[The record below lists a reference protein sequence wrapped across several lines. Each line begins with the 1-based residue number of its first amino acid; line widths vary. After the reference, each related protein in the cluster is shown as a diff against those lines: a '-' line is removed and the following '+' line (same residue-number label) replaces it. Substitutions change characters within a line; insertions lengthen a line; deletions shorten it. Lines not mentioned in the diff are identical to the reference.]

1 MDSGDAGD
9 GDVGG
14 GKVGDDG
21 GGGFSGGVDS
31 GDAGD
36 GKVGDGGGFSGGD
49 AGDGKVG
56 DCGGDCGAFHDSNM
70 PCVLYKWR
78 PAGVLYGG
86 IQYPILATTHHLLL
100 RTPGSLKLVFQQLM
114 CCSSCSS
121 SFYSTGQ
128 AALGRGVIVLEHCH
142 GQGQSPHAGGQHAAP
157 GQDGEVATLQVHRCV
172 RIFISF
178 LFKSHLYNF
187 LSLST
192 ELYDYLHLSR

>member
-1 MDSGDAGD
+1 MIDCNVDARANFCTFGEADGGGD
-9 GDVGG
+9 GEPNGG
-14 GKVGDDG
+14 GD

-36 GKVGDGGGFSGGD
+36 GKVGD
-49 AGDGKVG
+49 
-56 DCGGDCGAFHDSNM
+56 CGGDCGAFQDSNM

-100 RTPGSLKLVFQQLM
+100 RTPGSLKLVSQQLM
-114 CCSSCSS
+114 CCSSCTS

-157 GQDGEVATLQVHRCV
+157 GQDGEVAALQVHRCV

-178 LFKSHLYNF
+178 LFKSNLYNF

-192 ELYDYLHLSR
+192 ELYDYLHLAR